1 MGPDAMIAR
10 RWIEKSG
17 GWAAATGKMP
27 VGLVAPPR
35 WRLPMRVR
43 FGTGCGTRT
52 RGVVSVIKSDVQSPL
67 CQASV
72 EMVPPTRAAQV

>member
-1 MGPDAMIAR
+1 MSSNRTQDGRDACPS
-10 RWIEKSG
+10 K
-17 GWAAATGKMP
+17 
-27 VGLVAPPR
+27 PPR
-35 WRLPMRVR
+35 WRLPIRVR

-72 EMVPPTRAAQV
+72 EMVPPTRAARV